1 MEQLLRRYQVEGRA
15 FGTFGEAS
23 NAVHEHLDTIA
34 TVRARTSWR
43 SMGALSFGEAKAFLV
58 TSLRRRW
65 ATAIRRANS
74 RLRFARL
81 EMVGHRGRGAQG
93 FVQGD
98 HDVAAPGLFDAGVH
112 ADVGGVE
119 VGEGR

>member
-1 MEQLLRRYQVEGRA
+1 MR
-15 FGTFGEAS
+15 
-23 NAVHEHLDTIA
+23 
-34 TVRARTSWR
+34 
-43 SMGALSFGEAKAFLV
+43 
-58 TSLRRRW
+58 
-65 ATAIRRANS
+65 
-74 RLRFARL
+74 

-98 HDVAAPGLFDAGVH
+98 YDVAAPGLFDAGVH